1 MSFASLDITLTPDSC
16 STGDVRL
23 VDGPVESAGRLEV
36 CINQNWGT
44 VCSRS
49 WGRSDSRV
57 LCRQL
62 GYQDT
67 GAHT

>member
-1 MSFASLDITLTPDSC
+1 MIMSHLFLGVSVQSDSC

-36 CINQNWGT
+36 CVNQNWGT

-49 WGRSDSRV
+49 WSSSDSKV

-62 GYQDT
+62 GYQET
-67 GAHT
+67 GL